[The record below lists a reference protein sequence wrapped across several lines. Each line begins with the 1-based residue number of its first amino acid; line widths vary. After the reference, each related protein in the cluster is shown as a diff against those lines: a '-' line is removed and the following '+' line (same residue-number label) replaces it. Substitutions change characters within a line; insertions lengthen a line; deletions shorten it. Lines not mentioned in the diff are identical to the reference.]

1 MYVNMNGILAAQ
13 RPGLRAGGV
22 RDPARA
28 SLWPAPWPGRAR
40 ALIASWHG
48 FPGPRGAPLRLPIRV
63 CRPCGS
69 WRARVCLAPLGALWL
84 AGPPGRWV
92 RDVELGRRFILRSLG
107 MIRSIVTGFSHIYE
121 GRSCVGGPA

>member
-1 MYVNMNGILAAQ
+1 MASALA
-13 RPGLRAGGV
+13 RPGASPHRFLARVSRSPWGSAETPDPCLPSLR
-22 RDPARA
+22 
-28 SLWPAPWPGRAR
+28 
-40 ALIASWHG
+40 
-48 FPGPRGAPLRLPIRV
+48 
-63 CRPCGS
+63 GS